1 MPPISTRN
9 LTLPVPARGMVRLE
23 EIVSCLESHGRKV
36 DPAYLRAVHDF
47 SSRMH
52 QNQVRQSGEPY
63 LIHPL
68 NVAWLLADLKFDQTC
83 VAVGLLHDVLE
94 DTLTTREALEAE
106 FGQELTELVDGVSKI
121 SRHEYVRRD
130 DKPGAPRQA
139 TAGAAAEAQAETFRK
154 MILASA
160 KDIRVILVKLAD
172 RLHNMQTLEHLP
184 AEARRRISRETLEIY
199 APIAHRLGMARV
211 KGDLEDLAFYYLYP
225 HQFAE
230 LSSKIAE
237 KMKLGE
243 SSMHRIR
250 ERLVQALERADL
262 EAEISF
268 RVKRYY
274 SIYEKLRRQGIDIS
288 QLYDYLAFRIVT
300 GSLKDTYGALG
311 IVHQTW
317 RPIPGRF
324 KDYIAMPKRN
334 LYQSLHTTMVS
345 EEGQPFEVQIR
356 TRDMDLIAEEGIA
369 AHWRYKEG
377 KADPRQSDPN
387 IVWLRQLLEW
397 QQEVQ
402 DPRTFLTTL
411 KVDLY
416 PDEVYV
422 FTPRGEVLSFPR
434 GATPLDFAYRV
445 HTDLGHHCAGS
456 RINGKLVPL
465 RTPLSNGDMVE
476 ILTNPSRNPSRDW
489 LNFVTTSRAKSKIR
503 HWLNT
508 QQKQRAT
515 EVGRR
520 LLDKE
525 LRKYGIAGKKLADGP
540 ALAAYLQEEGI
551 ANLDDLYSRIGFG
564 KIEPRLALGRVL
576 GDELLVEPPAKPGR
590 IRQAVNK
597 ILPFGPGPITVKG
610 HGDLLA
616 YLAKCCNPLPGEEI
630 VGYITR
636 GRGVSVHSVDCPN
649 VKNLLYNPER
659 EIEVEW
665 DRERKSLYQVSL
677 LLETENQ
684 PGMLARLTEVITKAD
699 SNITQ
704 IEADTHETGRA
715 SIGIVC
721 ELRHRKQLERLM
733 RELRSVSGVLRVD
746 RQMNVQ
752 GARGEAEERA

>member
-1 MPPISTRN
+1 MPPTSTRN
-9 LTLPVPARGMVRLE
+9 LTPPVPAHGMVRLD
-23 EIVSCLESHGRKV
+23 EIVSCLQSHGRKV
-36 DPAYLRAVHDF
+36 DPEFLETVHRF
-47 SSRMH
+47 SSEMH
-52 QNQVRQSGEPY
+52 RNQVRQSGEPY

-94 DTLTTREALEAE
+94 DTLTTREVLEST
-106 FGQELTELVDGVSKI
+106 FGQEIAELVDGVTKI

-130 DKPGAPRQA
+130 
-139 TAGAAAEAQAETFRK
+139 EAQAETFRK

-184 AEARRRISRETLEIY
+184 AESRRRISRETLEIY

-211 KGDLEDLAFYYLYP
+211 KGDLEDLAFFYLYP

-230 LSSKIAE
+230 LHSKIAE
-237 KMKLGE
+237 KMKLAE
-243 SSMHRIR
+243 ASIHRIR
-250 ERLVQALERADL
+250 KRLAQSLETAGLD
-262 EAEISF
+262 AEISF

-300 GSLKDTYGALG
+300 ATLKDTYAALG
-311 IVHQTW
+311 IVHQSW

-334 LYQSLHTTMVS
+334 LYQSLHTTMVGD
-345 EEGQPFEVQIR
+345 EGQPFEVQIR
-356 TRDMDLIAEEGIA
+356 TREMELIAEEGIA

-377 KADPRQSDPN
+377 KAEPRQSDPN

-397 QQEVQ
+397 QQDIQ
-402 DPRTFLTTL
+402 DPRAFLTTL

-422 FTPRGEVLSFPR
+422 FTPKGDVLSFPR

-456 RINGKLVPL
+456 RVNGKLVPL
-465 RTPLSNGDMVE
+465 RTPLTNGDMVE

-508 QQKQRAT
+508 QQTQRAT
-515 EVGRR
+515 EIGRR
-520 LLDKE
+520 LLEKE
-525 LRKYGIAGKKLADGP
+525 LRKFGIATKKLLDSP
-540 ALAAYLQEEGI
+540 ALAAYLQDEGM
-551 ANLDDLYSRIGFG
+551 AKLDDLYSRIGFG
-564 KIEPRLALGRVL
+564 KVEPRQALSRVL
-576 GDELLVEPPAKPGR
+576 GDDLPAEPAAKPGR
-590 IRQAVNK
+590 LRQAVSK
-597 ILPFGPGPITVKG
+597 ILPFGAGPITVKG

-659 EIEVEW
+659 EIEVQW
-665 DRERKSLYQVSL
+665 DRERESVYQVSL
-677 LLETENQ
+677 QLETENQ
-684 PGMLARLTEVITKAD
+684 PGILARLTEVITKAD

-704 IEADTHETGRA
+704 IEAETHETGRA
-715 SIGIVC
+715 SVGIVC
-721 ELRHRKQLERLM
+721 ELRHRKQLEKLM
-733 RELRSVSGVLRVD
+733 RDLRGVAGVLRVD
-746 RQMNVQ
+746 RQMNVP
-752 GARGEAEERA
+752 GGREAEALP